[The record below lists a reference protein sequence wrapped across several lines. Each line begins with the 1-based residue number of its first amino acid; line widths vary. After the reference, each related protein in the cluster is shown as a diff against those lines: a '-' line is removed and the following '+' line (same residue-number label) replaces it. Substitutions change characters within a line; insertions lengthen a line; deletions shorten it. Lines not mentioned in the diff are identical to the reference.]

1 MNTRAMATAD
11 PKETSTDA
19 DPVVDPPQSAKKK
32 ILIILVLMALIGGG
46 LVWYFMF
53 FNAHQEGDSRGKA
66 KVVKHIAPIF
76 LQMDTY
82 TVNLKPDGQ
91 FLQATF
97 TLQIETEAEVLKIK
111 TFMPQIRSRLLLMLS
126 NKTVEELSSLEGKKI
141 LSEQI
146 EALVEEPFAEG
157 LEQTKVSNVFFT
169 SFVIQ

>member
-1 MNTRAMATAD
+1 MATAD
-11 PKETSTDA
+11 PKKNSTDA

-32 ILIILVLMALIGGG
+32 ILIVIVLLALIGGG

-53 FNAHQEGDSRGKA
+53 FNAHQEGDSREKS

-111 TFMPQIRSRLLLMLS
+111 MFMPQIRSRLLLMLS

-146 EALVEEPFAEG
+146 EALVEEPFSEG
-157 LEQTKVSNVFFT
+157 LEQTRVSNVFFT

>member
-1 MNTRAMATAD
+1 MATAD
-11 PKETSTDA
+11 PKKNSSDA
-19 DPVVDPPQSAKKK
+19 DPAADAPKSSKKK
-32 ILIILVLMALIGGG
+32 MLIIIVLLLALVGGG

-53 FNAHQEGDSRGKA
+53 FNAHKEDNSHDKA
-66 KVVKHIAPIF
+66 KVVAHTAPIF
-76 LQMDTY
+76 LQMDPY

-111 TFMPQIRSRLLLMLS
+111 MFMPQIRSRLLLMLS

-141 LSEQI
+141 LGEEI
-146 EALVEEPFAEG
+146 EALVEEPFEEG
-157 LEQTKVSNVFFT
+157 LEHTKVSNVFFT